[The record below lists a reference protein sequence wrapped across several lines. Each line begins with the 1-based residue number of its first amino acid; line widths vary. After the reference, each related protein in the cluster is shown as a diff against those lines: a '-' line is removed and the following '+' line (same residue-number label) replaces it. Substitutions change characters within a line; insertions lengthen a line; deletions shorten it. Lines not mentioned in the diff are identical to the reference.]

1 MDQINLINEPK
12 ESTFFDDID
21 RIIHASRIDEIQ
33 ELKKLVRFIDHL
45 IQSLIQQISSGLLSD
60 KGAKIKILHCF
71 SIIQHCQIGN
81 HPTIKFQIDKVKRI
95 YENTFKHHL
104 DSAIIPFKPK
114 AIVLSSAD
122 IHHYIDSIKDSQ
134 SDPIYSEHPKSLV
147 ENIMP
152 PGPKKEPDTKNEKK
166 ESSNKTLSDH
176 YLSNLFFTSNKQKE
190 IMALASKKLVS
201 HAQKKKKNRMTQ
213 FQKLHHAYQS
223 NIATTA

>member
-45 IQSLIQQISSGLLSD
+45 IQSLIQQISGGLLSD

-81 HPTIKFQIDKVKRI
+81 HPTIKSQIDKLKRI

-134 SDPIYSEHPKSLV
+134 SDPIYSEQPKSLV
-147 ENIMP
+147 EQVMS
-152 PGPKKEPDTKNEKK
+152 PGPKKEPDAKNEKK
-166 ESSNKTLSDH
+166 ASSNKTLRDH
-176 YLSNLFFTSNKQKE
+176 YLSNLFFTSDKQKE
-190 IMALASKKLVS
+190 IMALASKKLES
-201 HAQKKKKNRMTQ
+201 YAQEKKRHRMTQ
-213 FQKLHHAYQS
+213 FQKLQHAYQS